1 MSLPSG
7 YTQLEYIESH
17 GTEYFDTGFVPDGDS
32 HVVVDFEVATGSFG
46 TLFGARVTSSTNA
59 FAIWVDTTV
68 NDSYQAFPQYGNVVY
83 NTKPIAIN
91 VGQKLTYE
99 LNKGVAT
106 VGGTTQTFTNQTFS
120 AGCNLALFAINTNGV
135 VDDRRTTGKLYSAK
149 VYDNGTLIRDYIPC
163 LNASGT
169 VGLWDD
175 VNGVF
180 YSNAGSGTFDY
191 HISKKHKTRI
201 DSTGYETK
209 SGRVLIDGTGYS
221 IKKGRTLIDGT
232 GYDIKFATPLGELD
246 EGTLVKLNEDGSP
259 VEFYIAKHDYESG
272 LNGTGRTLMVRKDCY
287 SQRKYH
293 SSATYFPSTDIYD
306 WLNDDY
312 YNLLDANVRT
322 DIGTTKYKY
331 FANFY
336 GTSTTAYGTNTS
348 AVFLMSM
355 AELFGT
361 SEFSDGSQLPIAD
374 VLKIAYFEGSATAQW
389 TRSSP
394 TQTNAQRVNYVA
406 ANGTQASYNPPS
418 VNYVGARPIF
428 TLPSDVEFDSEFMLV
443 G

>member
-1 MSLPSG
+1 MGLLSG

-68 NDSYQAFPQYGNVVY
+68 NDSYQAFPQYGNVVF

-209 SGRVLIDGTGYS
+209 SGRTRIDGTGYS
-221 IKKGRTLIDGT
+221 IKKGRTLIGGT
-232 GYDIKFATPLGELD
+232 GYDIGFTKALGEID
-246 EGTLVKLNEDGSP
+246 VGTLIKLNENGSP
-259 VEFYIAKHDYESG
+259 IEFYVAKHDYESE
-272 LNGTGRTLMVRKDCY
+272 LNGAGRTLVVRKECWNSYQNSNPDVYYFTNDYEKLFDTDMQSLIGMTKIYCVLN
-287 SQRKYH
+287 
-293 SSATYFPSTDIYD
+293 SSTWAVTTGLFSTFQ
-306 WLNDDY
+306 LSF
-312 YNLLDANVRT
+312 T
-322 DIGTTKYKY
+322 
-331 FANFY
+331 
-336 GTSTTAYGTNTS
+336 
-348 AVFLMSM
+348 
-355 AELFGT
+355 EFG
-361 SEFSDGSQLPIAD
+361 FSDPITRVEGAELPIASILR
-374 VLKIAYFEGSATAQW
+374 VAYKNGSPSSQW
-389 TRSSP
+389 TRSAPYNEYGFYYYYLDEQGNVNSAISTLATHP
-394 TQTNAQRVNYVA
+394 T
-406 ANGTQASYNPPS
+406 
-418 VNYVGARPIF
+418 RPAF
-428 TLPSDVEFDSEFMLV
+428 TLPAETEFDSDFNIIIP
-443 G
+443 

>member
-1 MSLPSG
+1 MGLPSG

-68 NDSYQAFPQYGNVVY
+68 NDSYQAFPQYGNVVF

-209 SGRVLIDGTGYS
+209 SGRTRIDGTGYS
-221 IKKGRTLIDGT
+221 IKKGRTLIGGT
-232 GYDIKFATPLGELD
+232 GYDISFGTPVGELD
-246 EGTLVKLNEDGSP
+246 VGTSVYMDVDGVRTEFLVVHQGNPDSTHYDVSCSGTWVLMKDIYTLIKWS
-259 VEFYIAKHDYESG
+259 DYSG
-272 LNGTGRTLMVRKDCY
+272 TKYADLTFGLVRPLA
-287 SQRKYH
+287 Q
-293 SSATYFPSTDIYD
+293 AFPSKLDVTIQDNLIPIKMIDTTSYTDISGDKVFPLASYD
-306 WLNDDY
+306 ISELEYFNDGVLSKRVAKYEGVATDYWLRDS
-312 YNLLDANVRT
+312 T
-322 DIGTTKYKY
+322 G
-331 FANFY
+331 Y
-336 GTSTTAYGTNTS
+336 GTDVQIITSTGALSITAAVNYAKGFRPVYILNPTS
-348 AVFLMSM
+348 L
-355 AELFGT
+355 
-361 SEFSDGSQLPIAD
+361 IAD
-374 VLKIAYFEGSATAQW
+374 SDFNVIA
-389 TRSSP
+389 P
-394 TQTNAQRVNYVA
+394 
-406 ANGTQASYNPPS
+406 
-418 VNYVGARPIF
+418 
-428 TLPSDVEFDSEFMLV
+428 
-443 G
+443 